1 MHFSSD
7 IKFSLPNHTL
17 WEIFFEI
24 WKVDKQSLWKLQNIG
39 MEDYLGRNS
48 VGEMQIRMLS
58 MSSTYF
64 VTGPILLTIRFLL
77 KYIGKRKIDDF
88 E

>member
-1 MHFSSD
+1 
-7 IKFSLPNHTL
+7 
-17 WEIFFEI
+17 
-24 WKVDKQSLWKLQNIG
+24 

-88 E
+88 Q